1 MLNNLKLGSRSG
13 LRLSTMAIALTFAA
27 VGLLASCDQRAVTYE
42 ERFRPAYHFTPA
54 RNWMNDPNGLVFHN
68 GEYHLFFQHNPR
80 GNRWGHLSWGH
91 AVSRD
96 LVNWREL
103 GVAMPE
109 RDVMIFSGSAV
120 IDAANTSGFASSR
133 TPPMVAFYTGH
144 DPDDGRESQYLAYSQ
159 DEGRTWTQYDGN
171 PIIEAPGISQFRDPK
186 VFWHEGT
193 QRWVMVLVHSGEQR
207 VAIYTS
213 QNMRAWREVSVF
225 GPGGQTGGPWET
237 PDLFELPVEGGGSRW
252 VLSVGVTGQ
261 AGLSAGSGVQYFVGG
276 FDGERFVADDGAP
289 VGVVRWV
296 DYGSDFYAP
305 QTWSGIPAEDGRRI
319 WIAWM
324 ANTRHA
330 EDIPTSPW
338 RGMMTIPRELS
349 LALRDGRY
357 ELVQR
362 PVRELQTLRRDA
374 VTQEAVTIVR
384 GERALAEV
392 AALGGAM
399 ELEIAFRPATS
410 GETGLVLSYGAAT
423 RLRIGYDARNN
434 HAFVDRSEGGA
445 FERDSFRAR
454 HYMPVRLS
462 DGMLRLRIFLD
473 HSSVEVFADDGARVI
488 SDAIFADG
496 QLRSVSLYTTGEGGA
511 LSSLNAWRMAA
522 MDRN

>member
-1 MLNNLKLGSRSG
+1 MG
-13 LRLSTMAIALTFAA
+13 LVRVACVLSVLAALILTAA
-27 VGLLASCDQRAVTYE
+27 CGQRAVTYE

-54 RNWMNDPNGLVFHN
+54 RNWMNDPNGLVFHD

-80 GNRWGHLSWGH
+80 GDRWGHLSWGH
-91 AVSRD
+91 AVSAD

-103 GVAMPE
+103 GVAIPE

-120 IDAANTSGFASSR
+120 IDSANSAGFSEPN
-133 TPPMVAFYTGH
+133 TPALVALYTGFNPRN
-144 DPDDGRESQYLAYSQ
+144 DAESQFLAYSL
-159 DEGRTWTQYDGN
+159 DRGRTWTQYDDN
-171 PIIEAPGISQFRDPK
+171 PVLPQPRAGAFRDPK
-186 VFWHEGT
+186 VFWHEPT
-193 QRWVMVLVHSGEQR
+193 QRWVMVVVHSGEQR

-213 QNMRAWREVSVF
+213 HNLRAWRAASVF
-225 GPGGQTGGPWET
+225 GPGGLTGGPWET
-237 PDLFELPVEGGGSRW
+237 PDLFELPVEGGGARW

-261 AGLSAGSGVQYFVGG
+261 AGLSAGSAVQYFVGA

-330 EDIPTSPW
+330 EDVPTSPW

-349 LALRDGRY
+349 LVQRDGRY

-362 PVRELQTLRRDA
+362 PVRELETLRRDGVTQDA
-374 VTQEAVTIVR
+374 VTVAA
-384 GERALAEV
+384 GEIALPEV
-392 AALGGAM
+392 SALGGAM
-399 ELEIAFRPATS
+399 ELELAFRPAAS
-410 GETGLVLSYGAAT
+410 GETGLVLNYGAET
-423 RLRIGYDARNN
+423 RLRIGYDARNG
-434 HAFVDRSEGGA
+434 HVFVDRSDGGA
-445 FERDSFRAR
+445 FNRDSFFAR
-454 HYMPVRLS
+454 HYAPVRLAY
-462 DGMLRLRIFLD
+462 GVIRLRVFLD

-488 SDAIFADG
+488 SDAIFPDG
-496 QLRSVSLYTTGEGGA
+496 PLRTVSLYATAAGGGE
-511 LSSLNAWRMAA
+511 LVSLNAWRMAA